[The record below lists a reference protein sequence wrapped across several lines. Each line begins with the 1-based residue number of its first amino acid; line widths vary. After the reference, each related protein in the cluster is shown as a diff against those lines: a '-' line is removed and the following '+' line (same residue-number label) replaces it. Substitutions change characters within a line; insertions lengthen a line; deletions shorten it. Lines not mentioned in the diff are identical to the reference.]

1 MVKRKDTFTSGELC
15 ARYGCVLRTIHAKQK
30 KLGFPAGNIFSKE
43 LVFSMPGV
51 IAWEKV
57 HMPHL
62 HGGAAAAVDDAEEW
76 ARMKSGESIE
86 DEAPPAG
93 KRRAARRKK

>member
-1 MVKRKDTFTSGELC
+1 MVRKKDTFTSGELC
-15 ARYGCVLRTIHAKQK
+15 ARYGCVLRTIRAKQK
-30 KLGFPAGNIFSKE
+30 KLGFPDGDIYSKE
-43 LVFSMPGV
+43 LVFSMAKV

-62 HGGAAAAVDDAEEW
+62 HGGDAALDDAEEW
-76 ARMKSGESIE
+76 ARMKSGEAQ
-86 DEAPPAG
+86 DDVPPTP